1 MSGLVRLDHVGIVA
15 ETWAQAS
22 DVLER
27 QMGLSL
33 DRNITNPD
41 DLDKIFF
48 EPEQTHNYFVKIGE
62 GETYLEVLIP
72 LPGADTG
79 TSRRLARF
87 GPGLHHLGYACRDVE
102 AAARELEEQ
111 GLRRIELGAIRA
123 AFFYPKS
130 AGGILTELVPLRDR
144 RRQGGNA
151 TPSASRRA

>member
-1 MSGLVRLDHVGIVA
+1 M
-15 ETWAQAS
+15 
-22 DVLER
+22 
-27 QMGLSL
+27 
-33 DRNITNPD
+33 
-41 DLDKIFF
+41 
-48 EPEQTHNYFVKIGE
+48 
-62 GETYLEVLIP
+62 LIP

-144 RRQGGNA
+144 RRQGG
-151 TPSASRRA
+151 TPARRGRSPPRTPVAARTVAAM